1 LPLVKAC
8 LRVLGPDKAL
18 DLHGCKP
25 TR

>member
-1 LPLVKAC
+1 LPLAKAR

-18 DLHGCKP
+18 NLHGSKP

>member
-1 LPLVKAC
+1 LPLEKAR

-18 DLHGCKP
+18 DLHGSKP